1 MTHWVIVPF
10 QFILEVCWKKMTN
23 MYLKE
28 NAAAI
33 TATGSKEEF
42 LKDLGLTADFAPRL
56 ELEIDLIGETT
67 LRCCLWRFVRKTSLE
82 LHS

>member
-1 MTHWVIVPF
+1 MEKNH
-10 QFILEVCWKKMTN
+10 

-33 TATGSKEEF
+33 RATGSKEEF

-56 ELEIDLIGETT
+56 ELEIDLIGET
-67 LRCCLWRFVRKTSLE
+67 
-82 LHS
+82 

>member
-1 MTHWVIVPF
+1 MTHWVLVSF
-10 QFILEVCWKKMTN
+10 QLILEACWKKITN
-23 MYLKE
+23 VYLKE

-56 ELEIDLIGETT
+56 ELEIDLIGET
-67 LRCCLWRFVRKTSLE
+67 
-82 LHS
+82 

>member
-1 MTHWVIVPF
+1 MEKITK
-10 QFILEVCWKKMTN
+10 L
-23 MYLKE
+23 YRKE

-56 ELEIDLIGETT
+56 ELEIDLIGET
-67 LRCCLWRFVRKTSLE
+67 
-82 LHS
+82 